1 MASEMSEFH
10 CSRND
15 WSNGSLNE
23 TIMKSTRS
31 PRSFEIDRD
40 KDGSITTKVHGA
52 T

>member
-23 TIMKSTRS
+23 TIMKFARS
-31 PRSFEIDRD
+31 LRSFEIDRD
-40 KDGSITTKVHGA
+40 KDAREWAHRGRLL
-52 T
+52 